1 MHVGN
6 KNNFNDADHVRSIVT
21 DIPNQNTNIKIEH
34 IKRKYLMLA
43 TVLSSAVLGIDAYIV
58 KVEVDVADGLPAFST
73 VGLPDSAIKESR
85 DRVTA
90 AIKNSGFYFPPSRIT
105 ANLAP
110 AHIRKAGSAFD
121 LPIAIG
127 VMAAT
132 NQVEPL
138 NLESTMILGELA
150 LDGNIRSIQG
160 GLPIAIAAKHNG
172 VENLILPAENAK
184 EAAIVEGLKVYPV
197 ESLTEAVTFLNAVN
211 DISPVPPTLNT
222 TVEKTE
228 TESYLDLID
237 VKGQEHVKRAVEV
250 AAAGGHNLIMIGPP
264 GSGKTM
270 IAKRISSIL
279 PELSIEESLETTKI
293 QSILGIL
300 PSDTPLV
307 TVRPFRS
314 PHHTI
319 SDAGLIG
326 GGNVPRPGEVSLS
339 HNGVLFLDELPEF
352 RRNVLE
358 VMRQPLEDGYV
369 TISRAAAS
377 LTYPANFMLVAAMNP
392 CPCGFFSDPNRECKC
407 SPNQIQTYVSRI
419 SGPLL
424 DRIDIQVEVPAVKYA
439 ELSADVTG
447 EQSTV
452 VRERVEAARRIQ
464 HQRFEGTTIH
474 ANANMESKQI
484 REYCKI
490 ETQAQDLLRV
500 AINQLGLSA
509 RAYDRILKVSRTIA
523 DLDENPSIEAVHVSE
538 AIQYRSLDR
547 SFWRK

>member
-1 MHVGN
+1 
-6 KNNFNDADHVRSIVT
+6 
-21 DIPNQNTNIKIEH
+21 
-34 IKRKYLMLA
+34 MLA

-58 KVEVDVADGLPAFST
+58 KVEVDVTDGLPVFST

-132 NQVEPL
+132 NQVDPM
-138 NLESTMILGELA
+138 NLESTMILGELS
-150 LDGNIRSIQG
+150 LDGNIRNIQG

-222 TVEKTE
+222 TLEKTD
-228 TESYLDLID
+228 TKSYLDLID

-250 AAAGGHNLIMIGPP
+250 AAAGGHNIIMIGPP

-270 IAKRISSIL
+270 IAKRIPSIL
-279 PELSIEESLETTKI
+279 PELSVDESLETTKI
-293 QSILGIL
+293 QSIIGVL

-326 GGNVPRPGEVSLS
+326 GGNIPRPGEVSLS

-407 SPNQIQTYVSRI
+407 SPKQIQTYVSRI

-447 EQSTV
+447 EQSDV
-452 VRERVEAARRIQ
+452 VRERVEAARRVQ
-464 HQRFEGTTIH
+464 HQRFDGTTIH

-523 DLDENPSIEAVHVSE
+523 DLDDNPSIEAVHVSE

-547 SFWRK
+547 SFWKK

>member
-1 MHVGN
+1 
-6 KNNFNDADHVRSIVT
+6 
-21 DIPNQNTNIKIEH
+21 
-34 IKRKYLMLA
+34 MLA

-58 KVEVDVADGLPAFST
+58 KVEVDVSDGLPAFNT

-90 AIKNSGFYFPPSRIT
+90 AIKNSDFYFPPSRIT

-110 AHIRKAGSAFD
+110 ADIRKTGSAFD

-132 NQVEPL
+132 NQIDFT
-138 NLESTMILGELA
+138 NLENTMILGELA
-150 LDGNIRSIQG
+150 LDGTIRSIQG
-160 GLPIAIAAKHNG
+160 GLPIAIAAKKHG
-172 VENLILPAENAK
+172 VQNLILPAENAK
-184 EAAIVEGLKVYPV
+184 EAAIVDALRVFPV
-197 ESLTEAVTFLNAVN
+197 KSLSDAVAFLNSAKE
-211 DISPVPPTLNT
+211 IQPETHTLST
-222 TVEKTE
+222 DVE
-228 TESYLDLID
+228 TEETQPYVDLID

-270 IAKRISSIL
+270 IAKRIPSIL
-279 PELSIEESLETTKI
+279 PKLSTEESLETTKI
-293 QSILGIL
+293 QSIIGIL
-300 PSDTPLV
+300 PNDTPLV
-307 TVRPFRS
+307 TKRPFRS

-326 GGNVPRPGEVSLS
+326 GGNVPKPGEVSLS

-358 VMRQPLEDGYV
+358 VMRQPLEDGHV

-407 SPNQIQTYVSRI
+407 SSKQIQTYVSRI

-424 DRIDIQVEVPAVKYA
+424 DRIDIQAEVPAVKYA

-447 EQSTV
+447 EPSTI
-452 VRERVEAARRIQ
+452 VRKRVEAARKVQ
-464 HQRFEGTTIH
+464 HQRFCGTNIH
-474 ANANMESKQI
+474 SNASMESKQI

-490 ETQAQDLLRV
+490 ESSAQDLLRV

-523 DLDENPSIEAVHVSE
+523 DLGISSNIEAAHVSE

-547 SFWRK
+547 SFWKK

>member
-1 MHVGN
+1 
-6 KNNFNDADHVRSIVT
+6 
-21 DIPNQNTNIKIEH
+21 
-34 IKRKYLMLA
+34 MLA
-43 TVLSSAVLGIDAYIV
+43 TVQSSAMLGIDAYIV
-58 KVEVDVADGLPAFST
+58 KVEVDVAGGLPAFST

-90 AIKNSGFYFPPSRIT
+90 AIKNSGFYFPQTRIT

-110 AHIRKAGSAFD
+110 ADIRKAGSAFD

-132 NQVEPL
+132 NQVVPTG
-138 NLESTMILGELA
+138 LENAIVLGELA
-150 LDGNIRSIQG
+150 LDGSVRGIQG
-160 GLPIAIAAKHNG
+160 ALPIAIAAKENG
-172 VENLILPAENAK
+172 IQDLILPAENAK
-184 EAAIVEGLKVYPV
+184 EAAIVEDVKVYPV
-197 ESLTEAVTFLNAVN
+197 ASLAEAAAFFNAEKEILPEPHTRNTDTDNALSESL
-211 DISPVPPTLNT
+211 
-222 TVEKTE
+222 
-228 TESYLDLID
+228 LDLLD
-237 VKGQEHVKRAVEV
+237 VKGQEHVKRAIEV

-270 IAKRISSIL
+270 IAKRIPTIL
-279 PELSIEESLETTKI
+279 PRLSIEESLETTKI
-293 QSILGIL
+293 QSIVGVL

-307 TVRPFRS
+307 VTRPYRS

-326 GGNVPRPGEVSLS
+326 GGNIPRPGEVSLA

-358 VMRQPLEDGYV
+358 VMRQPLEDRQV

-392 CPCGFFSDPNRECKC
+392 CPCGFFSDPNRDCKC
-407 SPNQIQTYVSRI
+407 SQTQIQNYVSRI

-439 ELSADVTG
+439 DLADETTG
-447 EQSTV
+447 EPSATV
-452 VRERVEAARRIQ
+452 QRRVEEARHVQ
-464 HQRFEGTTIH
+464 QQRFAGATIH
-474 ANANMESKQI
+474 ANATMQPRQI
-484 REYCKI
+484 REYCKV
-490 ETQAQDLLRV
+490 EAPAQDLLRV

-523 DLDENPSIEAVHVSE
+523 DLDRNPNIEPVHVSE

-547 SFWRK
+547 SFWKK

>member
-1 MHVGN
+1 
-6 KNNFNDADHVRSIVT
+6 
-21 DIPNQNTNIKIEH
+21 
-34 IKRKYLMLA
+34 MLA
-43 TVLSSAVLGIDAYIV
+43 TVISSAVLGIDAYIV
-58 KVEVDVADGLPAFST
+58 TVEVDVADGLPGFST
-73 VGLPDSAIKESR
+73 VGLPDSAIKESK

-90 AIKNSGFYFPPSRIT
+90 AIKNSGFYFPPDRIT

-110 AHIRKAGSAFD
+110 ADIRKAGSAFD
-121 LPIAIG
+121 LPIALG

-132 NQVEPL
+132 NQVAS
-138 NLESTMILGELA
+138 NRLEDTMVLGELA
-150 LDGNIRSIQG
+150 LDGSIRSIQG
-160 GLPIAIAAKHNG
+160 GLPIAIAAKEHG
-172 VENLILPAENAK
+172 LKALILPAQNAK
-184 EAAIVEGLKVYPV
+184 EAAIVEGVEVYPV
-197 ESLTEAVTFLNAVN
+197 TSLTEATEFLNAARE
-211 DISPVPPTLNT
+211 IEPEPHTLDATEENPL
-222 TVEKTE
+222 TE
-228 TESYLDLID
+228 TYLDFID

-270 IAKRISSIL
+270 IAKRIPSIL
-279 PELSIEESLETTKI
+279 PKLSVDESLETTKI
-293 QSILGIL
+293 QSIVGIL

-307 TVRPFRS
+307 LTRPFRS

-358 VMRQPLEDGYV
+358 VMRQPLEDGHV

-392 CPCGFFSDPNRECKC
+392 CPCGFFSDPTRNCKC

-424 DRIDIQVEVPAVKYA
+424 DRIDIQVEVPAVKYD

-447 EQSTV
+447 EPSKT
-452 VRERVEAARRIQ
+452 VRERVEAARQ
-464 HQRFEGTTIH
+464 VQQRRFHGTTIH

-484 REYCKI
+484 RTYCKI
-490 ETQAQDLLRV
+490 EAEAQDLLRI
-500 AINQLGLSA
+500 AITQLGLSA
-509 RAYDRILKVSRTIA
+509 RAYDRILKLSRTIA
-523 DLDENPSIEAVHVSE
+523 DLEAKPDITAPHVSE

-547 SFWRK
+547 SFWKK

>member
-1 MHVGN
+1 
-6 KNNFNDADHVRSIVT
+6 
-21 DIPNQNTNIKIEH
+21 
-34 IKRKYLMLA
+34 MLA
-43 TVLSSAVLGIDAYIV
+43 TVLSSAMLGIDAYIV
-58 KVEVDVADGLPAFST
+58 KVEVDVAGGMPSFST

-90 AIKNSGFYFPPSRIT
+90 AIKNSGFYFPPTRIT

-110 AHIRKAGSAFD
+110 ADIRKAGSAFD

-132 NQVEPL
+132 NQV
-138 NLESTMILGELA
+138 NLASLENVIILGELA
-150 LDGNIRSIQG
+150 LDGSIRGIQG
-160 GLPIAIAAKHNG
+160 GLPIAITAKEHG
-172 VENLILPAENAK
+172 IHDLILPAENAK
-184 EAAIVEGLKVYPV
+184 EAAIVEGVNVYPV
-197 ESLTEAVTFLNAVN
+197 TNLSEAAAFLNSEKEIA
-211 DISPVPPTLNT
+211 PEPHTLSTDAHNEHT
-222 TVEKTE
+222 DAH
-228 TESYLDLID
+228 LDLLD
-237 VKGQEHVKRAVEV
+237 VKGQEHVKRAIEV

-270 IAKRISSIL
+270 IAKRIPSIL
-279 PELSIEESLETTKI
+279 PKLSIDESLETTKI
-293 QSILGIL
+293 QSIIGIL

-307 TVRPFRS
+307 VTRPYRS

-326 GGNVPRPGEVSLS
+326 GGNVPRPGEVSLA

-358 VMRQPLEDGYV
+358 VMRQPLEDRQV
-369 TISRAAAS
+369 TISRASAS
-377 LTYPANFMLVAAMNP
+377 LTYPASFMLVAAMNP
-392 CPCGFFSDPNRECKC
+392 CPCGFFSDPTRDCKC
-407 SPNQIQTYVSRI
+407 SPNQIQNYVSRI

-439 ELSADVTG
+439 ELANETTG
-447 EQSTV
+447 EPSVHVQ
-452 VRERVEAARRIQ
+452 ERVEKARQ
-464 HQRFEGTTIH
+464 AQQQRFADTAIH

-490 ETQAQDLLRV
+490 DAQAQELLRV

-509 RAYDRILKVSRTIA
+509 RAYDRILKVARTIA
-523 DLDENPSIEAVHVSE
+523 DLDENPHIEAVHVSE

-547 SFWRK
+547 SFWKK

>member
-1 MHVGN
+1 
-6 KNNFNDADHVRSIVT
+6 
-21 DIPNQNTNIKIEH
+21 
-34 IKRKYLMLA
+34 MLA

-150 LDGNIRSIQG
+150 LDGNIRNIQG

-211 DISPVPPTLNT
+211 DIQPVPPTLKT
-222 TVEKTE
+222 TIEKTD
-228 TESYLDLID
+228 TESYFDLID

-270 IAKRISSIL
+270 IAKRIPSIL
-279 PELSIEESLETTKI
+279 PKLSIEESLETTKI
-293 QSILGIL
+293 QSIIGIL

-307 TVRPFRS
+307 ITRPFRS

-407 SPNQIQTYVSRI
+407 SPKQIQTYVSRI

-439 ELSADVTG
+439 ELSAEVTG
-447 EQSTV
+447 EKSDV
-452 VRERVEAARRIQ
+452 VRERVEAASRVQ
-464 HQRFEGTTIH
+464 HKRFEGTTIH

-509 RAYDRILKVSRTIA
+509 RAYDRILKVSRTIS
-523 DLDENPSIEAVHVSE
+523 DLDNSPSIEPLHVSE

-547 SFWRK
+547 SFWKK

>member
-1 MHVGN
+1 
-6 KNNFNDADHVRSIVT
+6 
-21 DIPNQNTNIKIEH
+21 
-34 IKRKYLMLA
+34 MLA

-58 KVEVDVADGLPAFST
+58 KVEVDVADGLPIFST

-132 NQVEPL
+132 KQVEL
-138 NLESTMILGELA
+138 MNLESTMILGELA
-150 LDGNIRSIQG
+150 LDGNIRNIQG
-160 GLPIAIAAKHNG
+160 GLPIAIAAKHHG
-172 VENLILPAENAK
+172 IQNLVLPAENAK

-197 ESLTEAVTFLNAVN
+197 ESLTETVAFLNAVN

-222 TVEKTE
+222 TIEKTD

-279 PELSIEESLETTKI
+279 PKLSIEESLETTKI
-293 QSILGIL
+293 QSIIGIL

-307 TVRPFRS
+307 TIRPFRS

-358 VMRQPLEDGYV
+358 VMRQPLEDGSV

-407 SPNQIQTYVSRI
+407 SPKQIQTYVSRI

-439 ELSADVTG
+439 ELSAEVTG

-490 ETQAQDLLRV
+490 EAQAQDLLRV

-509 RAYDRILKVSRTIA
+509 RAYDRILKVSRTIS
-523 DLDENPSIEAVHVSE
+523 DLDDSPSIEPVHVSE

-547 SFWRK
+547 SFWKK

>member
-1 MHVGN
+1 
-6 KNNFNDADHVRSIVT
+6 
-21 DIPNQNTNIKIEH
+21 
-34 IKRKYLMLA
+34 MLA
-43 TVLSSAVLGIDAYIV
+43 TVLSSAMLGIDAYIV
-58 KVEVDVADGLPAFST
+58 KVEVDVAGGLPSFST

-90 AIKNSGFYFPPSRIT
+90 AIKNSGFYFPQTRIT

-110 AHIRKAGSAFD
+110 ADIRKAGSAFD

-132 NQVEPL
+132 NQIVPTG
-138 NLESTMILGELA
+138 LENIIVLGELA
-150 LDGNIRSIQG
+150 LDGSIRGIQG
-160 GLPIAIAAKHNG
+160 ALPIAIAAKKNG
-172 VENLILPAENAK
+172 IENLILPAENAR
-184 EAAIVEGLKVYPV
+184 EAAIVEDVNVYPV
-197 ESLTEAVTFLNAVN
+197 ASLAEAAAFLNSEQE
-211 DISPVPPTLNT
+211 ISPEPPTLGT
-222 TVEKTE
+222 DPHTSH
-228 TESYLDLID
+228 TESLLDLLD
-237 VKGQEHVKRAVEV
+237 VKGQEHVKRAIEV

-270 IAKRISSIL
+270 IAKRIPSIL
-279 PELSIEESLETTKI
+279 PRLSMEESLETTKI
-293 QSILGIL
+293 QSIVGIL

-307 TVRPFRS
+307 VTRPYRS

-326 GGNVPRPGEVSLS
+326 GGNVPRPGEVSLA
-339 HNGVLFLDELPEF
+339 HNGVLFLDEFPEF

-358 VMRQPLEDGYV
+358 VMRQPLEDRQV

-392 CPCGFFSDPNRECKC
+392 CPCGFFSDPTRDCKC
-407 SPNQIQTYVSRI
+407 SQTQIQNYVSRI

-439 ELSADVTG
+439 DLADETTG
-447 EQSTV
+447 EPSAIVQ
-452 VRERVEAARRIQ
+452 ERVEEARQAQ
-464 HQRFEGTTIH
+464 HQRFTGTRIH
-474 ANANMESKQI
+474 ANATMQPRQI
-484 REYCKI
+484 REYCKVDS
-490 ETQAQDLLRV
+490 QAQDLLRV

-509 RAYDRILKVSRTIA
+509 RAYDRILKVARTIA
-523 DLDENPSIEAVHVSE
+523 DLDRNPNIEAVHVSE

-547 SFWRK
+547 SFWKE

>member
-1 MHVGN
+1 
-6 KNNFNDADHVRSIVT
+6 
-21 DIPNQNTNIKIEH
+21 
-34 IKRKYLMLA
+34 MLA
-43 TVLSSAVLGIDAYIV
+43 TVLSSAVLGIDAYVV
-58 KVEVDVADGLPAFST
+58 KVEVDVSDGLPAFST

-85 DRVTA
+85 DRVIA

-110 AHIRKAGSAFD
+110 ADIRKTGSAFD

-132 NQVEPL
+132 NQVDL
-138 NLESTMILGELA
+138 ANLESTMVLGELA
-150 LDGNIRSIQG
+150 LDGTIRSIQG
-160 GLPIAIAAKHNG
+160 GLPIALAAKQNG
-172 VENLILPAENAK
+172 IKNLILPAANAK
-184 EAAIVEGLKVYPV
+184 EAAIVEELNVFPV
-197 ESLTEAVTFLNAVN
+197 ESLTDAAAFLNAAKE
-211 DISPVPPTLNT
+211 ISPETYTLSNT
-222 TVEKTE
+222 VNSEDTQT
-228 TESYLDLID
+228 YLDLID

-270 IAKRISSIL
+270 IAKRIPSIL
-279 PELSIEESLETTKI
+279 PKLSTDESLETTKI
-293 QSILGIL
+293 QSIVGIL

-307 TVRPFRS
+307 TTRPFRS

-358 VMRQPLEDGYV
+358 VMRQPLEDGHV

-407 SPNQIQTYVSRI
+407 THKQIQTYVSRI

-439 ELSADVTG
+439 ELSAEVTG
-447 EQSTV
+447 EASPI
-452 VRERVEAARRIQ
+452 VRERVEAARRLQ
-464 HQRFEGTTIH
+464 HQRFEGTSIH

-490 ETQAQDLLRV
+490 ESQAQDLLRV

-547 SFWRK
+547 SFWKK

>member
-1 MHVGN
+1 
-6 KNNFNDADHVRSIVT
+6 
-21 DIPNQNTNIKIEH
+21 
-34 IKRKYLMLA
+34 MLA
-43 TVLSSAVLGIDAYIV
+43 TVLSSAMLGIDAYIV
-58 KVEVDVADGLPAFST
+58 KVEVDVAGGLPSFST

-90 AIKNSGFYFPPSRIT
+90 AIKNSGFYFPQTRIT

-110 AHIRKAGSAFD
+110 ADIRKAGSAFD

-132 NQVEPL
+132 NQVVPTR
-138 NLESTMILGELA
+138 LENAIILGELA
-150 LDGNIRSIQG
+150 LDGSVRGIQG
-160 GLPIAIAAKHNG
+160 ALPIALAAKENG
-172 VENLILPAENAK
+172 VQDLILPAENAR
-184 EAAIVEGLKVYPV
+184 EAAIVEDVRVYPV
-197 ESLTEAVTFLNAVN
+197 ESLAEAAAFLNAEKT
-211 DISPVPPTLNT
+211 ISPELHTLGT
-222 TVEKTE
+222 DTE
-228 TESYLDLID
+228 RTSPEPLFDLLD

-270 IAKRISSIL
+270 IAKRIPSIL
-279 PELSIEESLETTKI
+279 PRLSTEESLETTKI
-293 QSILGIL
+293 QSIIGIL

-307 TVRPFRS
+307 VTRPYRA

-326 GGNVPRPGEVSLS
+326 GGNIPRPGEVSLA

-358 VMRQPLEDGYV
+358 VMRQPLEDRQV

-392 CPCGFFSDPNRECKC
+392 CPCGFFSDPTRDCKC
-407 SPNQIQTYVSRI
+407 SQTQIQNYVSRI

-439 ELSADVTG
+439 ELADETTG
-447 EQSTV
+447 EPSAVVQS
-452 VRERVEAARRIQ
+452 RVEVARQ
-464 HQRFEGTTIH
+464 AQQQRFAGTTIH
-474 ANANMESKQI
+474 ANATMQPRQI
-484 REYCKI
+484 REYCKVGS
-490 ETQAQDLLRV
+490 QAQELLRV

-509 RAYDRILKVSRTIA
+509 RAYDRILKVARTIA
-523 DLDENPSIEAVHVSE
+523 DLDHNSDIEAVHVSE

-547 SFWRK
+547 SFWKE